1 MPPFKD
7 EHILLIAPGSQTT
20 LAQLGL
26 PESFT
31 PAALR
36 LPTRMFLS
44 PDEKTYE
51 PYKIR
56 SRKKIINGADVE
68 MGGADPNAEEDEE
81 LVELPD
87 DDEGAIYPLKGTR
100 LHSLNMQKLTLN
112 KAVELKTNLL
122 SSHSYNTSS

>member
-36 LPTRMFLS
+36 LPTRMFPS
-44 PDEKTYE
+44 PDGNTYE

-56 SRKKIINGADVE
+56 SRKKIINGGDVE
-68 MGGADPNAEEDEE
+68 MSGVESRPAEDEEE

-87 DDEGAIYPLKGTR
+87 DDEGAIYPLKGMR
-100 LHSLNMQKLTLN
+100 
-112 KAVELKTNLL
+112 
-122 SSHSYNTSS
+122 

>member
-36 LPTRMFLS
+36 LPTRMFLA

-56 SRKKIINGADVE
+56 SRKKAISGSDVE
-68 MGGADPNAEEDEE
+68 MDGMAEEVEE
-81 LVELPD
+81 EEFVELPD
-87 DDEGAIYPLKGTR
+87 DDEGAIYPLKGRQTR
-100 LHSLNMQKLTLN
+100 NWRYPS
-112 KAVELKTNLL
+112 
-122 SSHSYNTSS
+122 